1 MHCCGHVWNVLI
13 VPTRSLSPRQPHLRT
28 QSGPNL
34 SVTIP
39 QNVLDALTDVEMPR
53 LAAERPAKE
62 TVVARGFS
70 MPVHRSEALVLGSGA
85 AGLRA
90 AVEMKRRGLDVII
103 VTQSAFGGTSACS
116 GSDKQTL
123 HTANGAGQGDDYR
136 AMAEALGAGG
146 AMNED
151 AAYVEAVGSSRAL
164 SSLQFMG
171 LPIPQDRLGG
181 VLRYQTDHDEVGR
194 ATSCGPRTSRLMVQ
208 ALAKEAIR
216 LNAPTFNH
224 TTGVRLLI
232 EPGASSRCAGVVAMS
247 PKRRGDDN
255 PLGLVAFLSD
265 VVVLATGGPG
275 ELYRD
280 SVYPRHCFG
289 SLGLAM
295 EAGLEAV
302 NLTESQFGIGTA
314 RDNFPW
320 NLSGTYVQAMP
331 YIFSRDS
338 RGNERNF
345 LADYY
350 RTTQELASNV
360 FRKGYQWPFH
370 ATRMLHFGSSLVDL
384 AIVKETR
391 SGRKVFM
398 DFNRNPLSVPGDAEF
413 DLDRLD
419 PDVRA
424 YLGSAGALLEKPL
437 DRLRKMNPLSIE
449 LYKRYKY
456 DIARD
461 PLEFAVLNQ
470 HMNGGLA
477 VDVWGATSLD
487 GCYAVGEAAGTHGV
501 TRPGGAALNAGQVL
515 GARCAEHA
523 AARRDTHV
531 TSAPARGLVDEAVGR
546 ILDVL
551 KAESS
556 LTVKSIRKDVQDRM
570 SDHAGVLCNAMDVK
584 QALAAARALNGAI
597 RQQGIAYSSAA
608 EALKAL
614 QWRQTALLSE
624 AVLTALAFYIA
635 RGGGSRGAR
644 AICAS
649 DGDRVPEAR
658 TGVLEDVRFVSERA
672 EDRAEQILARF
683 ETGRI
688 VCEPRPIRRLNFGDK
703 PFFERDWPDFLTG
716 AIHAPV
722 R

>member
-1 MHCCGHVWNVLI
+1 M
-13 VPTRSLSPRQPHLRT
+13 SA
-28 QSGPNL
+28 
-34 SVTIP
+34 TIS
-39 QNVLDALTDVEMPR
+39 QNILDALTDIEMPR
-53 LAAERPAKE
+53 LTTERPAKE

-70 MPVHRSEALVLGSGA
+70 IPIQRSEAVILGSGA

-90 AVEMKRRGLDVII
+90 AVEMKRRDLDVVI

-123 HTANGAGQGDDYR
+123 HTANGAGAGDDYR

-151 AAYVEAVGSSRAL
+151 TAYIEAVGSSRAL

-181 VLRYQTDHDEVGR
+181 VLRYQTDHDAVGR

-208 ALAKEAIR
+208 VLAKEAIR
-216 LNAPTFNH
+216 LNVPIFNH

-232 EPGASSRCAGVVAMS
+232 EPAAQAHCAGVVAIS
-247 PKRRGDDN
+247 PKRREDDN
-255 PLGLVAFLSD
+255 PLGLVVFLSD
-265 VVVLATGGPG
+265 IVVIATGGPG

-302 NLTESQFGIGTA
+302 NLTESQFGISTS
-314 RDNFPW
+314 RDDFPW

-331 YIFSRDS
+331 YIFSRDP

-370 ATRMLHFGSSLVDL
+370 ATRMLDFGSSLVDL
-384 AIVKETR
+384 AIVRETQA
-391 SGRKVFM
+391 GRKVFM
-398 DFNRNPLSVPGDAEF
+398 DFNRNPLPVPGDADF

-419 PDVRA
+419 PDVRT
-424 YLGSAGALLEKPL
+424 YLKNADALLKKPL

-456 DIARD
+456 DITRE
-461 PLEFAVLNQ
+461 PLEFAVNNQ

-477 VDVWGATSLD
+477 VDGWGATSLE
-487 GCYAVGEAAGTHGV
+487 GCYAAGEAAGTHGV

-515 GARCAEHA
+515 GTRCAEHA
-523 AARRDTHV
+523 AARHTRRAS
-531 TSAPARGLVDEAVGR
+531 SAPEPGLIDEAVAR

-551 KAESS
+551 KADSP
-556 LTVKSIRKDVQDRM
+556 LTVKSIRRDVQDRM
-570 SDHAGVLCNAMDVK
+570 SDHAGVLCNAADVK
-584 QALAAARALNGAI
+584 QALAGARALNESI
-597 RQQGIAYSSAA
+597 RQQGIACSGAP

-644 AICAS
+644 AVCAPM
-649 DGDRVPEAR
+649 GDRVPEAR
-658 TGVLEDVRFVSERA
+658 IGVLDDARFVSERA
-672 EDRAEQILARF
+672 EDRAGQIHVRF
-683 ETGRI
+683 DAGVF
-688 VCEPRPIRRLNFGDK
+688 VCETRPIRRLIRGDS

-716 AIHAPV
+716 AIHNPV
-722 R
+722 HLPTR

>member
-1 MHCCGHVWNVLI
+1 M
-13 VPTRSLSPRQPHLRT
+13 SA
-28 QSGPNL
+28 
-34 SVTIP
+34 TIP
-39 QNVLDALTDVEMPR
+39 QEILDALTDIEMPR
-53 LAAERPAKE
+53 LTTERPAKE
-62 TVVARGFS
+62 TVDARGFKI
-70 MPVHRSEALVLGSGA
+70 PVHRSEALVLGSGA

-90 AVEMKRRGLDVII
+90 AVEMKRRDLDAII

-123 HTANGAGQGDDYR
+123 HTANSAGRGHDYR

-151 AAYVEAVGSSRAL
+151 AAYIEAVGSSRAL

-208 ALAKEAIR
+208 VLAKEAIR
-216 LNAPTFNH
+216 LNVPTFNH

-232 EPGASSRCAGVVAMS
+232 EQGASARCAGVVAMS
-247 PKRRGDDN
+247 PKRRTDDN
-255 PLGLVAFLSD
+255 PMGLVVFLSE
-265 VVVLATGGPG
+265 VVVIATGGPG

-302 NLTESQFGIGTA
+302 NLTESQFGISTS

-331 YIFSRDS
+331 YIFSRDA

-345 LADYY
+345 LADTY

-370 ATRMLHFGSSLVDL
+370 ATRMLNFGSSLVDL
-384 AIVKETR
+384 AIVKEKR
-391 SGRKVFM
+391 AGRKVFL
-398 DFNRNPLSVPGDAEF
+398 DFNRNPLPVPGDAEF

-424 YLGSAGALLEKPL
+424 YLGNAGALLEKPL

-456 DIARD
+456 DITRD
-461 PLEFAVLNQ
+461 PLEFAVNNQ

-477 VDVWGATSLD
+477 VDAWGATSLD

-515 GARCAEHA
+515 GTRCAEHA
-523 AARRDTHV
+523 AARRKTPV
-531 TSAPARGLVDEAVGR
+531 SKAPERGLIDEAVAGL
-546 ILDVL
+546 LDIF
-551 KAESS
+551 KADSP
-556 LTVKSIRKDVQDRM
+556 LTVQSIRKDIQDRM
-570 SDHAGVLCNAMDVK
+570 SDHAGVLCNAADVNK
-584 QALAAARALNGAI
+584 ALAASRALNQTI
-597 RQQGIAYSSAA
+597 RQQGIAYSGAP

-649 DGDRVPEAR
+649 EGDRVPEAR
-658 TGVLEDVRFVSERA
+658 IGKLEDVRFVSERT
-672 EDRAEQILARF
+672 EDRAEQIHVRF
-683 ETGRI
+683 GAGVF
-688 VCEPRPIRRLNFGDK
+688 VCEARPVRRLNRDT

-716 AIHAPV
+716 AIHDPINSAT